1 MKQVV
6 LNLKSGDL
14 TVEDVPI
21 PTLKGSGVLVRNQYS
36 VISAGTESSL
46 VDLAE
51 KSLIG
56 KALARPDL
64 AKKVINKAK
73 QDGVLSAFQQA
84 MGRLDQREPLG
95 YSSAG
100 TVIAVSEDIIDIKIG
115 DRVACAGAGYANH
128 ADVDFIPRN
137 LCVKLPDNVDF
148 RDACFTTVGS
158 IAMQGIRN
166 ADVKVGEN
174 VVVIGLGFIGLITL
188 QILKASGCRVFGI
201 DLDESKVN
209 LALELGADAA
219 SSRKSANL
227 EEKIIQFSRGI
238 GADAV
243 IITAA
248 ARSNDPVEF
257 AGEIT
262 RERGK
267 VVIVGAVGMDV
278 PREPYYNKEIELR
291 VSRSYGPGRYDR
303 NYEEFGQDYPPAYV
317 RWTENRNMQAFVD
330 LLSMKKI
337 SLDKIITHEFAIDDA
352 PDAYEIIEARKP
364 YLGMVLK
371 YDVEKELDDKII
383 LRQRLTP
390 QDTKSKSVSGSS
402 DKPVVGVIGA
412 GIFATSTLLPN
423 LSKIKDIELKGLAAA
438 SGISAESTAK
448 KYGFEF
454 CTSDY
459 NKIMSD
465 PAINCVI
472 IATRNSLH
480 APLVIE
486 ALKNNKNVLVEK
498 PLAINEEELNAII
511 EAHNEYGGLVMVGFN
526 RRYSE
531 LGVKLKDFFKN
542 RTQPMVATYRV
553 NAESIPMDHWI
564 YDASEGGGRV
574 ITECCHFVDFMQYII
589 GSSPVEVYAKK
600 IETEVKSP
608 EDNENI
614 IIILSFEDGSVGTV
628 IYTTHGDSSF
638 SKEHAEFFADGM
650 AGVISDFRELELVQG
665 GKRKKIVKRLAAEKG
680 HKNELERFIKL
691 TKEGGINP
699 LFEDN
704 IITTFATLSAI
715 ESLNTGL
722 TVRCAIQK
730 SIDQ

>member
-21 PTLKGSGVLVRNQYS
+21 PTLKGSGVLVRNHYS

-100 TVIAVSEDIIDIKIG
+100 AVIAVSEDIIDIKIG

-137 LCVKLPDNVDF
+137 LCVNLPDNVDF

-267 VVIVGAVGMDV
+267 VVIVGAVGMDI
-278 PREPYYNKEIELR
+278 PRESYYNKEIELR

-337 SLDKIITHEFAIDDA
+337 SLDNIITHEFAIDNA

-383 LRQRLTP
+383 L
-390 QDTKSKSVSGSS
+390 KSNDVKAQSISESS

-448 KYGFEF
+448 KYGFEY

-511 EAHNEYGGLVMVGFN
+511 EARNEYGCLVMVGFN

-589 GSSPVEVYAKK
+589 GSSPTDVHAKR
-600 IETEVKSP
+600 IETQVKSP
-608 EDNENI
+608 EDNENVI
-614 IIILSFEDGSVGTV
+614 ITLAFEDGSVGTL

-650 AGVISDFRELELVQG
+650 AGIITDFKRLEMVKG
-665 GKRKKIVKRLAAEKG
+665 GKSNKINKRMVTEKG
-680 HKNELERFIKL
+680 HRNELE
-691 TKEGGINP
+691 T
-699 LFEDN
+699 LFEMLGRNESTDLDSN
-704 IITTFATLSAI
+704 IKTTLATFKI
-715 ESLNTGL
+715 MES
-722 TVRCAIQK
+722 IQNEIPVK
-730 SIDQ
+730 I